1 VLVSPATFRTDPTT
15 MQAPRTREYFESC
28 IPLAPPNILP
38 GNPFLVFTIPTFLTV
53 LLLGSSA
60 DSIPK
65 AIEPSRPEPTTA
77 KPTRPVT
84 FSFGA
89 SYGALLLPSTGF
101 GSGLGADRLA
111 QGEGNLSART
121 IGAHLGL
128 SGERLGGGLDL
139 QWLRG
144 DGRAPAAS
152 FGQFPT
158 HGEAL
163 SGFVWGGSIEVFA
176 ASRSASIRPLASA
189 GLRYLKLHRR
199 LDHDTLAVGRTLPPG
214 SSPTSSVETSFDQK
228 GFLLDLSGGLRF
240 RLGQV
245 TFVDARIGA
254 LSGDALGSQSLT
266 SFALDDS
273 RHMDP
278 YLRFGLFL
286 EGVPAWMKAFGTVLN
301 RNPGSPPVFTPL

>member
-1 VLVSPATFRTDPTT
+1 MRSEAPTAH
-15 MQAPRTREYFESC
+15 APRTREYFGAR
-28 IPLAPPNILP
+28 IPLAPPHILP
-38 GNPFLVFTIPTFLTV
+38 GNPFLVFTIPTFLTA

-65 AIEPSRPEPTTA
+65 AAEPSRPEPTTA

-89 SYGALLLPSTGF
+89 SYGAMLLPSTGF
-101 GSGLGADRLA
+101 GSGLRADRLA

-128 SGERLGGGLDL
+128 SGERLGGSLDL

-158 HGEAL
+158 HGETLTGLA
-163 SGFVWGGSIEVFA
+163 WGGSVEVFA
-176 ASRSASIRPLASA
+176 ASPSASIRPLASA

-214 SSPTSSVETSFDQK
+214 SSPTSTVETSFDQK

-254 LSGDALGSQSLT
+254 LSGDALGSRSLT
-266 SFALDDS
+266 SFGLDDS
-273 RHMDP
+273 RHLDP
-278 YLRFGLFL
+278 YLRFGLYF